1 MKFKQLYS
9 YLIHYLNLNQLLTLK
24 TPKMNKLKVLG
35 FAAVATMMMSSCA
48 MVKAPLSGYLY
59 TDVQSPLAVTDNG
72 GSSKVGSAKAASIL
86 GIVATGDASVTA
98 AAKAA
103 GITKI
108 HHVDQHAKN
117 ILGIY
122 AQYEITV
129 YGE

>member
-59 TDVQSPLAVTDNG
+59 TDVQS
-72 GSSKVGSAKAASIL
+72 
-86 GIVATGDASVTA
+86 
-98 AAKAA
+98 
-103 GITKI
+103 
-108 HHVDQHAKN
+108 H
-117 ILGIY
+117 
-122 AQYEITV
+122 
-129 YGE
+129 